1 MIGIVGLG
9 YVGVT
14 SALCFHKLGEKII
27 GVDTSE
33 HLISNLKKGILHV
46 HDEKLENYF
55 KNNFQSLSFSNDYQE
70 LIHLEDVFICVPTEG
85 LNGEL
90 DLSIVNDVLVKLDN
104 LNVKNIWIRSTI
116 DKPTVFKNLKTKKS
130 NIFSFPEFLREG
142 KCWDDFFS
150 PPLMVLGGEKVKKTR
165 IFNILKNKIF
175 EPSICTCQE
184 AITVKIA
191 CNAFHALKVVFANE
205 VRNISWS
212 KSINV
217 DRVMEIF
224 VKDTKLNIS
233 SSYLKPGLPFGGPC
247 LPKDTQAM
255 ANSLFDSRKKL
266 NLFNSII
273 ERNELVKEIYSQK
286 IIDLGYKN
294 IGFYGLEF
302 KPATGDLRN
311 SPIIDIAKFVSKNL
325 NVFVF
330 DILLNKLS
338 DYPEFHICSNFND
351 LKTKCDVIITYF
363 EVNHPKVIRWSD
375 IEI

>member
-14 SALCFHKLGEKII
+14 SALCFHTLGEEII
-27 GVDTSE
+27 GIDNNKEIVDNLNSG
-33 HLISNLKKGILHV
+33 HLHIN
-46 HDEKLENYF
+46 DEKLENYF
-55 KNNFQSLSFSNDYQE
+55 KNNFQSLSFSNDYKE
-70 LIHLEDVFICVPTEG
+70 LTDLEDVFICVPTEG
-85 LNGEL
+85 LKGEL

-150 PPLMVLGGEKVKKTR
+150 PPLVVLGGEEVKKTR
-165 IFNILKNKIF
+165 IFNILKNKIS
-175 EPSICTCQE
+175 EPSVCTCEE

-212 KSINV
+212 KSIDI
-217 DRVMEIF
+217 DRVMSIF
-224 VKDTKLNIS
+224 VKDSKLNIS

-266 NLFNSII
+266 NLFNLII
-273 ERNELVKEIYSQK
+273 ERNELVKEIYCKK
-286 IIDLGYKN
+286 IIDLDYKN

-311 SPIIDIAKFVSKNL
+311 SPIIDIAKLVSKNKT
-325 NVFVF
+325 VFAF
-330 DILLNKLS
+330 DEKLDKFS
-338 DYPEFHICSNFND
+338 KYPEFTICSDFNE
-351 LKTKCDVIITYF
+351 LKSNCDIIITYF
-363 EVNHPKVIRWSD
+363 EVNHPKVIKWSE